1 MVNVS
6 VCLSVCDADDSV
18 RLRAVLE
25 SAQCNIYSSR
35 QLFKL
40 AQDAYKRAVPPLNS
54 GVPRC
59 RPLLDAALELGL
71 QVGLH
76 LMQLSL
82 PLWAVGRRHCVSHR
96 VPTPP
101 GKSWNCVCKISRT
114 WKVLENEFGPGN
126 LSARSWKV
134 QEIKVQGLASPG
146 ICSWTAS
153 CWSWKTSEL
162 LPAVTCRYG
171 TSV

>member
-1 MVNVS
+1 VVSVS

-76 LMQLSL
+76 LMQLCLCRYGQSDGGIVFLTGFPRL
-82 PLWAVGRRHCVSHR
+82 PESPGTVFVKFPG
-96 VPTPP
+96 P
-101 GKSWNCVCKISRT
+101 GKSWKMSL
-114 WKVLENEFGPGN
+114 VLE
-126 LSARSWKV
+126 
-134 QEIKVQGLASPG
+134 I
-146 ICSWTAS
+146 
-153 CWSWKTSEL
+153 
-162 LPAVTCRYG
+162 
-171 TSV
+171 